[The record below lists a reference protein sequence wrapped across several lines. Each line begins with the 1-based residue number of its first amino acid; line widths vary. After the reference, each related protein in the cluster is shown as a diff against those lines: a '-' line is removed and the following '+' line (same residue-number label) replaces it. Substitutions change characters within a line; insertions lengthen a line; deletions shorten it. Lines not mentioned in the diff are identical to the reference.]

1 MRNYVNNLSGG
12 SSITRNRVRVHTEA
26 KLLLTLQYHANYIE
40 IGEKDGLLGLAILSN
55 NNKSNQELYNVLKNF
70 N

>member
-12 SSITRNRVRVHTEA
+12 SSIARNRVRIQTEA

-40 IGEKDGLLGLAILSN
+40 IGEKDSLLGLVILSN
-55 NNKSNQELYNVLKNF
+55 NNKTNQELYNVLKNF